1 MIIKLGEEIEEY
13 TLRNKKDEDIPVYS
27 VTNDKGFCTGYFS
40 KDVSSKDQSTYKIVP
55 YGCFAYNPSRINV
68 GSVDWQHCEDKV
80 IVSPL
85 YVVFKVSNKINLQYL
100 YYYLKSDIA
109 RTYIKA
115 TAAGSVRDNLKF
127 SMLKEFPFNLRTL
140 EEQSKIVKVLERVE
154 NNIELCKKRAEYLDT
169 LVKSRFIE
177 LFGDIDRKINIGS
190 LCDVTGGYSFKSKD
204 IISEG
209 NVKLLQIGNVYLDN
223 ISWKNV
229 NYLPKGY
236 DKKYPKFL
244 LSEGDILIALTRP
257 IIQSLGNVKAC
268 IVKQSDLPCMLNQ
281 RVGRIVAKSDEIVD
295 LKYIYG
301 CLMTDKFTKYV
312 EECSIGCSQPNIS
325 TKDIENYRIP
335 DVSYDKQVE
344 YVRFKTQTDKSKLAV
359 QKSLDELETL
369 KKSLMQEY
377 FG

>member
-344 YVRFKTQTDKSKLAV
+344 YVRFKTQTDKSKHFCEMEVAA
-359 QKSLDELETL
+359 
-369 KKSLMQEY
+369 
-377 FG
+377 

>member
-13 TLRNKKDEDIPVYS
+13 TLRNKKDEDILVYS

-85 YVVFKVSNKINLQYL
+85 YVVFKVSNKINPQYL

-127 SMLKEFPFNLRTL
+127 SMLKKFPFNLRTL

-154 NNIELCKKRAEYLDT
+154 NNIELYKKRAEYLDT

-177 LFGDIDRKINIGS
+177 MFGHQSHNEKKFPYMTISDVAEIHLGITHTPTYVNSGIMFISAKNTSRDYLDLSGVKYISREEFEEAPQGAKPQVNDVLFSRVGS
-190 LCDVTGGYSFKSKD
+190 NLGHPVILNEKLEVCTFVSLGFLRTK
-204 IISEG
+204 G
-209 NVKLLQIGNVYLDN
+209 NVT
-223 ISWKNV
+223 S
-229 NYLPKGY
+229 NYLKHWMRDDFFARQVAEHVKG
-236 DKKYPKFL
+236 
-244 LSEGDILIALTRP
+244 G
-257 IIQSLGNVKAC
+257 G
-268 IVKQSDLPCMLNQ
+268 
-281 RVGRIVAKSDEIVD
+281 
-295 LKYIYG
+295 
-301 CLMTDKFTKYV
+301 
-312 EECSIGCSQPNIS
+312 QPNLNTGWLKKFKIIVP
-325 TKDIENYRIP
+325 DIKLQKEFDIF
-335 DVSYDKQVE
+335 SA
-344 YVRFKTQTDKSKLAV
+344 QTDKSKHFCEMEVAA
-359 QKSLDELETL
+359 
-369 KKSLMQEY
+369 
-377 FG
+377 